1 MPPLGRPGGRHDV
14 APMLRSLAAPRARY
28 GPLRDPRGACLPWGG
43 PAGVMM
49 DVWNNLLQG
58 FIVAGTPINLLWA
71 LVGCTIGT
79 AVGVLPGIGPATA
92 VAMLLPITLKV
103 EATASMIF
111 FAGIYYGAMYGG
123 STTSILLNTPG
134 EAGSMV
140 TALEGNKMAKNGRA
154 GAALATAAIGSFVAG
169 TIATVLVTLFAP
181 LVALHAVKLGPPE
194 YFLLMLLA
202 FCTVSAVLGQSTL
215 RGLTALGIGLA
226 MGLVGIDQITAQA
239 RYTGGVPELM
249 DGLEVVLVAVGLFA
263 VAEALY
269 AVLYQ
274 GRVVETQ
281 NKLSRVHMTREE
293 WRRSWPAWLRATAI
307 GFPFGTIPAGGSEIP
322 TFISY
327 ATEKKISKHRHEFG
341 GIGAIEGVA
350 GPEAANNAAVTA
362 TLIPLLTLGIP
373 TSNTTAILLGAFQNY
388 GIQPGPQLF
397 ETNGALVWALIASLY
412 IGNVML
418 LVLNLPLVGLWVK
431 LLKIPKPPLYAGILI
446 FATVGVYGMRQ
457 SAFDLLLLYAI
468 GLLGVVLRRYG
479 FPTAPVVVG
488 MILGP
493 LAEAQMRNALSI
505 GEGHWGVFVQR
516 PMSLFLLIVV
526 LAVLV
531 LPRAV
536 AWLKRRRG

>member
-1 MPPLGRPGGRHDV
+1 
-14 APMLRSLAAPRARY
+14 
-28 GPLRDPRGACLPWGG
+28 
-43 PAGVMM
+43 M
-49 DVWNNLLQG
+49 DIWQQLVNG
-58 FIVAGTPINLLWA
+58 FLTAGTPINLLWA
-71 LVGCTIGT
+71 LVGCTLGT

-103 EATASMIF
+103 DPTASMIF

-140 TALEGNKMAKNGRA
+140 TALEGNKMAKSGRA

-169 TIATVLVTLFAP
+169 TIATVLVTMFAP
-181 LVALHAVKLGPPE
+181 IVAVHAVKLGPPE
-194 YFLLMLLA
+194 YFMLMLLA

-215 RGLTALGIGLA
+215 RGLTALGVGLA
-226 MGLVGIDQITAQA
+226 MGLVGIDQISGQA

-249 DGLEVVLVAVGLFA
+249 DGLEVVLIAVGLFA

-274 GRVVETQ
+274 GREVETQ
-281 NKLSRVHMTREE
+281 NAMSKVHMTRDE
-293 WRRSWPAWLRATAI
+293 WRRSWPAWLRATFI

-322 TFISY
+322 TFLSY
-327 ATEKKISKHRHEFG
+327 ATEKKLSKHKEQFG
-341 GIGAIEGVA
+341 TTGAIEGVA
-350 GPEAANNAAVTA
+350 GPEAANNAAITA

-397 ETNGALVWALIASLY
+397 DTNATLVWALIASLY

-418 LVLNLPLVGLWVK
+418 LILNLPMVGLWVK
-431 LLKIPKPPLYAGILI
+431 LLKIPKAPLYAGILI

-457 SAFDLLLLYAI
+457 SAFDLFLMYAV
-468 GLLGVVLRRYG
+468 GLLGVVMRRFG

-505 GEGHWGVFVQR
+505 GEGKWSVLVER
-516 PMSLFLLIVV
+516 PMSAALLAVV
-526 LAVLV
+526 VAVLV
-531 LPRAV
+531 LPRLMKLLRA
-536 AWLKRRRG
+536 RRG

>member
-1 MPPLGRPGGRHDV
+1 ME
-14 APMLRSLAAPRARY
+14 
-28 GPLRDPRGACLPWGG
+28 
-43 PAGVMM
+43 
-49 DVWNNLLQG
+49 VWNNLLQG
-58 FIVAGTPINLLWA
+58 FVTAGTPINLLWA

-103 EATASMIF
+103 EPTASMIF

-181 LVALHAVKLGPPE
+181 VVANYAVKLGPPE
-194 YFLLMLLA
+194 YFLLMVLA

-215 RGLTALGIGLA
+215 RGLTSLGIGLA
-226 MGLVGIDQITAQA
+226 MGLVGIDQISGQA
-239 RYTGGVPELM
+239 RYTAGVPELM
-249 DGLEVVLVAVGLFA
+249 DGLEVVLIAVGLFA

-274 GRVVETQ
+274 GKASEIQ
-281 NKLSRVHMTREE
+281 NPMSSVHMTRAE
-293 WRRSWPAWLRATAI
+293 WQRSWPAWLRATAI
-307 GFPFGTIPAGGSEIP
+307 GFPFGCIPAGGSEIP
-322 TFISY
+322 TFLSY
-327 ATEKKISKHRHEFG
+327 GTEKKLSKHPKEFG
-341 GIGAIEGVA
+341 STGAIEGVA

-362 TLIPLLTLGIP
+362 TLIPLLTLGLP

-397 ETNGALVWALIASLY
+397 DKNGALVWALIASLY

-418 LVLNLPLVGLWVK
+418 LILNLPLVGLWVK
-431 LLKIPKPPLYAGILI
+431 LLRIPKPPLYAGILI

-457 SAFDLLLLYAI
+457 SAFDLVLLYLI
-468 GLLGVVLRRYG
+468 GLLGVVMRRYG

-505 GEGHWGVFVQR
+505 GEGHWSVFVQR
-516 PMSLFLLIVV
+516 PMALTLLLVVAAVLLLPRV
-526 LAVLV
+526 LAWTRQS
-531 LPRAV
+531 RA
-536 AWLKRRRG
+536 KG